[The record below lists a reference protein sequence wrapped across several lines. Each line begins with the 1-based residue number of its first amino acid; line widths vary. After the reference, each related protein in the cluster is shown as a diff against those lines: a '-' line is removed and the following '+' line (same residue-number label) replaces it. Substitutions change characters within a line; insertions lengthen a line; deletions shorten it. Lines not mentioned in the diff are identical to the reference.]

1 MGCTFSS
8 TKYVSAVTWQCFYL
22 RAFQINGHHLLWEI
36 LSTLGSEYLPRLSW
50 LHVHMPRMANS
61 LYMWCCTRFQGH
73 MLFLPGIH
81 PPISIW
87 LSQTL
92 PIVAGKAQ
100 FPLLSG
106 CNMASTLQTNIWWL
120 CMDLASNTSPC
131 LDLQEGLEKKN
142 PNNHPSNTHLSNAYQ
157 KLTLHKALSQL
168 WGLYKSGENGQAF
181 GISCD
186 PRTWVLSYWGGI
198 RSFAWSQKI

>member
-1 MGCTFSS
+1 MFLPEGFPDKWPRSPMGVTIHIRLRVSS
-8 TKYVSAVTWQCFYL
+8 KVVL
-22 RAFQINGHHLLWEI
+22 
-36 LSTLGSEYLPRLSW
+36 TLCSHASRGQLT
-50 LHVHMPRMANS
+50 LHVM
-61 LYMWCCTRFQGH
+61 LYQIPGH

-92 PIVAGKAQ
+92 PIVAGNAQ

-106 CNMASTLQTNIWWL
+106 CNMSYRLQTNIWRL

-131 LDLQEGLEKKN
+131 LDLQEGLKKKN
-142 PNNHPSNTHLSNAYQ
+142 PNNHPSNTHLSNTYQ

-168 WGLYKSGENGQAF
+168 WGLYESGENGQAF